1 MGLQYLGGCIGGL
14 EVAAVADRFLDV
26 LAVGAGAAI
35 AVVLQSTVLHIQVF
49 GVHIHCS
56 AVLLRGIGVNINN
69 V

>member
-35 AVVLQSTVLHIQVF
+35 AVVLQSAVLHIQVF
-49 GVHIHCS
+49 GVHGNRCIWRIYTDG
-56 AVLLRGIGVNINN
+56 L
-69 V
+69 